1 MTSVLKT
8 LSVVVAALLL
18 GMIPGRAAPPEL
30 LELEAKIPLGAVR
43 GRIDHLAVDLA
54 RHRLFVAELGN
65 GSLGVVDLGQGKLL
79 RRIDGLAEPQ
89 GVAYVPATDTVYL
102 ASGGD
107 GSLRRFKGD
116 DLAPLGVTEL
126 GEDADN
132 IRVDAR
138 AGRIIVGYGD
148 GALALV
154 DAASGI
160 KAGEIALPG
169 HPEAFQIETGGSRVF
184 VNVPGARQIAVVDRD
199 AERQVATWKLAG
211 RGNTLKGLFE
221 GQGNFPM
228 ALDEAHRRLLVVDRN
243 PPELLVFDIGQGE
256 IVARLPTCSDADDV
270 FLDAKRSR
278 VYVSCG
284 EGFID
289 IVRQN
294 GNAYESLARVPTVS
308 GARTALF
315 VPELDRLY
323 LAVRAERS
331 DGASVWVFQPVP

>member
-1 MTSVLKT
+1 MTSASKI
-8 LSVVVAALLL
+8 LSVLVAALLL
-18 GMIPGRAAPPEL
+18 GVPSGRAASPEML
-30 LELEAKIPLGAVR
+30 KLEAKIPLGAVR

-65 GSLGVVDLGQGKLL
+65 GSLGVVDLDQGKLL

-89 GVAYVPATDTVYL
+89 GVAYFPATDTVYL

-107 GSLRRFKGD
+107 GSLRRFGGD

-126 GEDADN
+126 GDDADN

-138 AGRIIVGYGD
+138 AGRVVVGYGN
-148 GALALV
+148 GALALL
-154 DAASGI
+154 DAASGT
-160 KAGEIALPG
+160 KTGEIALAG
-169 HPEAFQIETGGSRVF
+169 HPEAFQVEAGGSRVF
-184 VNVPGARQIAVVDRD
+184 VNVPAARQIAVVDRD
-199 AERQVATWKLAG
+199 AGRQVAAWKV
-211 RGNTLKGLFE
+211 E
-221 GQGNFPM
+221 GKGNFPM
-228 ALDEAHRRLLVVDRN
+228 ALDEVHGRLLVVDRD
-243 PPELLVFDIGQGE
+243 PAELLVLDTSRGE
-256 IVARLPTCSDADDV
+256 LVARLPTCGDADDV
-270 FLDAKRSR
+270 FLDPERGR

-289 IVRQN
+289 VVRQD
-294 GNAYESLARVPTVS
+294 GDAYESLARIPTAS

-331 DGASVWVFQPVP
+331 EGASVWVFRPVP

>member
-1 MTSVLKT
+1 MLT
-8 LSVVVAALLL
+8 
-18 GMIPGRAAPPEL
+18 
-30 LELEAKIPLGAVR
+30 LEAKIPLGDVR

-54 RHRLFVAELGN
+54 RRRLFIAELGN
-65 GSLGVVDLGQGKLL
+65 GSLGVVDLAHGAVWK
-79 RRIDGLAEPQ
+79 RIDGLAEPQ
-89 GVAYVPATDTVYL
+89 GVAYLPATDTLYL

-132 IRVDAR
+132 VRIDAR
-138 AGRIIVGYGD
+138 AGRVVVGYGD

-154 DAASGI
+154 DAASGA
-160 KAGEIALPG
+160 KVGEIALPG
-169 HPEAFQIETGGSRVF
+169 HPEAFQIEAGGSRVF
-184 VNVPGARQIAVVDRD
+184 VNVPTARQIVVVDRD
-199 AERQVATWKLAG
+199 TGQEVATWKP
-211 RGNTLKGLFE
+211 T

-228 ALDEAHRRLLVVDRN
+228 ALDEVHGRLLVVDRN
-243 PPELLVFDIGQGE
+243 PPELLVFDTGQGDL
-256 IVARLPTCSDADDV
+256 VARLPTCGDADDV
-270 FLDAKRSR
+270 FLDSMRER

-294 GNAYESLARVPTVS
+294 RDAYDRLAHVPTAP

-315 VPELDRLY
+315 IPELDRLY

-331 DGASVWVFQPVP
+331 DGASIWVFRPE